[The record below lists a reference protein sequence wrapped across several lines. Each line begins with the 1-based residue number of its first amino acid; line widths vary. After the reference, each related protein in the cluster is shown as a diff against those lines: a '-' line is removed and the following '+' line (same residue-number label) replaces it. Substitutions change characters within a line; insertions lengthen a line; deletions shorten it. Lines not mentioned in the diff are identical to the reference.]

1 MRADRLLASASV
13 AAPGVVLLVPT
24 LGAVVD
30 GAGLATL
37 AIAAIGALVGLSLV
51 VAGGLLYRSGFSDRA
66 TLRVAGWNLFGLAVL
81 GTVFTLPFLLGLFR
95 APSVFIATAVGVS
108 TLAHVLIGVTDVR
121 RIRAER
127 AAARRSTMATL
138 SRRFLP
144 TVRADAASLRT
155 ATDLLVDLGDD
166 RVAELAGEARVDAA
180 ALGSTAV
187 LADGVRTVTDR
198 GPADRPARDLAG
210 LVEDATADARE
221 LHPDADVA
229 VSVPQGVPVPAGE
242 ELTAAVAV
250 VLADALEKH
259 DRVGASASA
268 GQEVVELRLGPEA
281 AFDGGAGAV
290 APKGDGRSG
299 REGSSA
305 GFGRW
310 AIERVA
316 AAAGGSAS
324 FDGPGLAPATIR
336 LERAAGPAE

>member
-1 MRADRLLASASV
+1 MNVDRLLAGGSV

-30 GAGLATL
+30 GASPARL
-37 AIAAIGALVGLSLV
+37 AIAAVGALVGLSLV

-66 TLRVAGWNLFGLAVL
+66 ALRVAGWNLFGLAVL

-95 APSVFIATAVGVS
+95 APSVFVATAVGVS

-127 AAARRSTMATL
+127 AAAHRSTMATL
-138 SRRFLP
+138 SRRFVP
-144 TVRADAASLRT
+144 AARAEAASLRS

-166 RVAELAGEARVDAA
+166 RVAELAGETRAEAA
-180 ALGSTAV
+180 ALGSAAA

-198 GPADRPARDLAG
+198 APADRPTSDLAA
-210 LVEDATADARE
+210 LVENATDDARE
-221 LHPDADVA
+221 LYPDAEVA
-229 VSVPQGVPVPAGE
+229 VSVPGGVPVPAGE

-250 VLADALEKH
+250 VLAESLDEH

-268 GQEVVELRLGPEA
+268 GQEVVELRVGPEA
-281 AFDGGAGAV
+281 AFDGGGA
-290 APKGDGRSG
+290 AARPTERSD
-299 REGSSA
+299 RESA

-336 LERAAGPAE
+336 MERAAGPAE

>member
-1 MRADRLLASASV
+1 MNVDRLLAGGSV

-30 GAGLATL
+30 GASPARL
-37 AIAAIGALVGLSLV
+37 AIAAVGALVGLSLV

-66 TLRVAGWNLFGLAVL
+66 ALRVAGWNLFGLAVL

-95 APSVFIATAVGVS
+95 APSVFVATAVGVS

-127 AAARRSTMATL
+127 AAAHRSTMATL
-138 SRRFLP
+138 SRRLLP
-144 TVRADAASLRT
+144 RVCADAASLRT
-155 ATDLLVDLGDD
+155 ATDLLVDLGDE
-166 RVAELAGEARVDAA
+166 RVAELAGEARADAA
-180 ALGSTAV
+180 ALGSTAA
-187 LADGVRTVTDR
+187 LADGVRAVTDR
-198 GPADRPARDLAG
+198 GPTDRPTSDLAA
-210 LVEDATADARE
+210 LVEAATADARE
-221 LHPDADVA
+221 LHPDAEVA
-229 VSVPQGVPVPAGE
+229 VSVPDGVPVPAGE

-250 VLADALEKH
+250 VLAAALDDH

-268 GQEVVELRLGPEA
+268 GQELVELRVGPET
-281 AFDGGAGAV
+281 AFDGGGTA
-290 APKGDGRSG
+290 APTGSRSG
-299 REGSSA
+299 REGSSDD
-305 GFGRW
+305 FGRW

-336 LERAAGPAE
+336 LERAAGPAGG